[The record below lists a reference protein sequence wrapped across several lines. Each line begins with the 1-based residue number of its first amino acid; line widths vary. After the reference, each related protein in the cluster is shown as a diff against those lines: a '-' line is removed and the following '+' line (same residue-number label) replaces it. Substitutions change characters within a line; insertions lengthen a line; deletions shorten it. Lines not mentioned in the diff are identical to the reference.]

1 MKDGL
6 RRHLREYHERALE
19 SGLDTVGRN
28 TDVIARD
35 VARMAAVLDQALP
48 AIMEQLAMS
57 AQRLDDVALMTANPA
72 KTAGAELFR
81 DGSYALASGWVD
93 EAVEELTKAV
103 AKSRFH
109 STA

>member
-48 AIMEQLAMS
+48 AIMEQLARAARAGVGSGLTRTSSSLPTSRIVPVRAVIAMS
-57 AQRLDDVALMTANPA
+57 
-72 KTAGAELFR
+72 
-81 DGSYALASGWVD
+81 S
-93 EAVEELTKAV
+93 
-103 AKSRFH
+103 KSRRAH
-109 STA
+109 SSARAPV